1 MLLLALGHLGTWAD
15 GNYTG
20 LLFGQVRMTAMG
32 AREDLNNERMQRTM
46 EEEHTAAQ
54 PAPDDYSTTGDSTRL
69 NLGDLIAELH
79 DMASRQVDDDAE
91 PDGFDLPEYAEEQ
104 AQHEEEN
111 GTAMSDDEV
120 TSAEADRRDA
130 ERRARLAAG
139 RRRWV
144 LDEAE
149 EEAWFLE

>member
-1 MLLLALGHLGTWAD
+1 MTW
-15 GNYTG
+15 
-20 LLFGQVRMTAMG
+20 QVA
-32 AREDLNNERMQRTM
+32 N
-46 EEEHTAAQ
+46 
-54 PAPDDYSTTGDSTRL
+54 
-69 NLGDLIAELH
+69 
-79 DMASRQVDDDAE
+79 RQVDDDAE
-91 PDGFDLPEYAEEQ
+91 PGGFDLPEYAEEQ

-111 GTAMSDDEV
+111 GTTMSDDEV

-149 EEAWFLE
+149 EEA